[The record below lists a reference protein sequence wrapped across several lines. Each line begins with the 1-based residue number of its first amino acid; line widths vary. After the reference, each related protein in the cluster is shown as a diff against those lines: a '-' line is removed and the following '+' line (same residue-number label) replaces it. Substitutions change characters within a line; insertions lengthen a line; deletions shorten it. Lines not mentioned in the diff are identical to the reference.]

1 MARRNKERRAV
12 KRAEKRQN
20 KIDSRTAGVMGKEL
34 IDVQKAEKK
43 RKKKE
48 PKEVIDPQTGLN
60 LSSPDPDSTI
70 QKVKT
75 KKKKKKVTTVTSPV
89 QAGSIDIP
97 QTSTTRELNYRK
109 DPALK
114 VNKMDKKGTL
124 TDVVANTGR
133 ITSRKIGDPTA
144 NALSLTPMPT
154 QSAIDASNELKKS
167 ELNIG
172 DEIRKEAESKVD
184 EGKATQGQFN
194 QALEDASKAEEE
206 VKKEK
211 QKISTPIPGDGST
224 LSGAMM
230 AGAPPASFSAVGTKN
245 DVGKEVVNQ
254 VKDNAKQNPSVSAVN
269 TAANL
274 GAIEKLGIQDYYPT
288 ASRNI
293 AVGTFTGEV
302 IGSQT
307 IYSGAGGLA
316 PMGLYDARKRALA
329 KAATAK
335 QAAIDKFLT
344 LEDTAKAYNMEYKDY
359 AYDHLYDIL
368 EKHGFSVTSVM
379 RDRDAAKEVY
389 RLKSLGKELKFVEEE
404 SKSVLEQLGKE
415 GTYVPPSI
423 AKAAKNMFY
432 GMQDKDKVFSGKS
445 DLVKTI
451 SELKAYNS
459 LTKKAEDLAT
469 EFSTKLSE
477 MQMNEGAMANY
488 AATGEVKGN
497 EEFEKGK
504 RSFVSK
510 IQSGK
515 LARGTDGYYTGMLKY
530 FGGNVDELFSSYVD
544 AANYSED
551 QLEASKKIFV
561 NLMPES
567 VEMTFNSY
575 KDDTFKYYQLK
586 KNLEVK
592 KAEMIA
598 SQQNTINLETQAL
611 NGAASTIEAGIAARI
626 SQAGGYNPEDVNDK
640 NFAQNLINRAFNS
653 SQSSGILKKSDEVPG
668 KYGTNSYVSSQ
679 PIFVETKNAIKEDF
693 GNMTTTAYLNGQP
706 VSITLNQLVGDK
718 GENYEL
724 ITGKDKDGA
733 DIYAKADATQIE
745 RFKALRDGGK
755 EAEGG
760 FVPTS
765 SNTSLAYTDP
775 ISGTIA
781 KLNEKN
787 IVQYANSSNKSQIRF
802 FTGNLVVSGT
812 AKEKRQS
819 VGGTFLDVIKA
830 GTIETE
836 VERTFALPG
845 NWSGAERKSSVGI
858 DNADNKILV
867 GAPTQKTRSSKFE
880 GFNFGNSSNQ
890 Q

>member
-1 MARRNKERRAV
+1 MARRNKERRAA

-20 KIDSRTAGVMGKEL
+20 KIASRTADIMGKEL
-34 IDVQKAEKK
+34 IDVQKEENK

-60 LSSPDPDSTI
+60 LSSPDSDSTI
-70 QKVKT
+70 QKAKT

-89 QAGSIDIP
+89 QTGSIDIP
-97 QTSTTRELNYRK
+97 QTSTTRELDYRK

-124 TDVVANTGR
+124 TDVVAKTGR
-133 ITSRKIGDPTA
+133 VTSRKTGDPTA
-144 NALSLTPMPT
+144 NALSPTPMPT
-154 QSAIDASNELKKS
+154 QSAIDASNELRKS

-194 QALEDASKAEEE
+194 QALEDASRAEEE

-211 QKISTPIPGDGST
+211 QKILTPIPGDGST
-224 LSGAMM
+224 LSGAMTG
-230 AGAPPASFSAVGTKN
+230 GAPPASFSGVGKKA
-245 DVGKEVVNQ
+245 DVEKEVVNQ
-254 VKDNAKQNPSVSAVN
+254 ARKDAEQNPNVTSAN

-274 GAIEKLGIQDYYPT
+274 DAIEKLGIQDYYPT

-404 SKSVLEQLGKE
+404 SKTILATLGKE
-415 GTYVPPSI
+415 DNYVPPSI
-423 AKAAKNMFY
+423 ERAAKNMFY

-469 EFSTKLSE
+469 DFSTKLSE
-477 MQMNEGAMANY
+477 MQMNESAMANY

-567 VEMTFNSY
+567 VEMTFKSY
-575 KDDTFKYYQLK
+575 QDDSFKYYKLREEIK
-586 KNLEVK
+586 LK

-611 NGAASTIEAGIAARI
+611 NGAASTIEAGVAARI
-626 SQAGGYNPEDVNDK
+626 SEAGGFNPENKNDK
-640 NFAQNLINRAFNS
+640 NFARDLIRKAFNS
-653 SQSSGILKKSDEVPG
+653 SQSSGVFKNANEVSG
-668 KYGTNSYVSSQ
+668 KYGTKSYVSSQ

-693 GNMTTTAYLNGQP
+693 GNMTTTAYLNGRP
-706 VSITLNQLVGDK
+706 VSITLNQLVSDNGK
-718 GENYEL
+718 NYK
-724 ITGKDKDGA
+724 IRTGKDKNGNDL
-733 DIYAKADATQIE
+733 IRLVTTPELKRYIQ
-745 RFKALRDGGK
+745 LRDGGK
-755 EAEGG
+755 EAVGG

-765 SNTSLAYTDP
+765 SNTSLAYTNP
-775 ISGTIA
+775 ISGSIA
-781 KLNEKN
+781 KLNEDN

-812 AKEKRQS
+812 EVEKKES
-819 VGGTFLDVIKA
+819 VAGSITDVLKGGTV
-830 GTIETE
+830 ETE
-836 VERTFALPG
+836 VKRTFALPG
-845 NWSGAERKSSVGI
+845 KWSGAERKASIGM
-858 DNADNKILV
+858 DNADNKILS
-867 GAPTQKTRSSKFE
+867 GDPTQKTTSSKFE
-880 GFNFGNSSNQ
+880 GFNSGSYSNQ